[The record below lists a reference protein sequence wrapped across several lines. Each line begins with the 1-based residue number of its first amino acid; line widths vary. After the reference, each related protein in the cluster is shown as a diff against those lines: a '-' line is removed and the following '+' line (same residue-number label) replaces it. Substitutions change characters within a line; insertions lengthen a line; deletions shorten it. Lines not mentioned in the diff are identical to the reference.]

1 MAANPLHCAYRV
13 FAATRRNASLADF
26 RIGGNFHDHNIG
38 ITTPGIFKNCA
49 RDIDGDNTPVGQIF
63 INIAAHAIFK
73 SMRLPHQG
81 KCSMWRLVHQK
92 PAHQGSCGPRLLA
105 STFRVTQRL
114 GNAKRLIACKASH
127 GIAQNAVLAGPAWAY
142 NQYQPSS
149 HRTLIPSRHTRRTT
163 GRPLL
168 TLT

>member
-1 MAANPLHCAYRV
+1 MAANPLHCVCRV
-13 FAATRRNASLADF
+13 FAATRRNASLADL
-26 RIGGNFHDHNIG
+26 RISGNFHDHNIR

-49 RDIDGDNTPVGQIF
+49 RDIDSDNTPLGQIF

-81 KCSMWRLVHQK
+81 KCSIGGLCIKSQLIKGVVVL
-92 PAHQGSCGPRLLA
+92 GCGIDLSGYAA
-105 STFRVTQRL
+105 SR
-114 GNAKRLIACKASH
+114 KRETIIACKASH
-127 GIAQNAVLAGPAWAY
+127 GIAQNAVLACPARAH

-149 HRTLIPSRHTRRTT
+149 HRTLIPSRQTRRTT